1 MPDSKRHLI
10 IEGRVQGVGYRRA
23 MADQAER
30 LGVSG
35 WVRNRRDGT
44 VEAMLCG
51 EEAAV
56 AALIAWAGRGPMHAR
71 VDQVRAALGE
81 GEFVGFTQ
89 RESA

>member
-1 MPDSKRHLI
+1 MADSKRHLI
-10 IEGRVQGVGYRRA
+10 IEGRVQGVGYRHS
-23 MADQAER
+23 MAAQAAR

-56 AALIAWAGRGPMHAR
+56 AALIAWAGYGPTHAR
-71 VDQVRAALGE
+71 VDQVRTALGG

-89 RESA
+89 RESV